1 MLTQTKFDDMMT
13 MKKMTENMLL
23 EDKTWILVIADMSR
37 LNLEK

>member
-1 MLTQTKFDDMMT
+1 MMT